1 MYAVLH
7 DVIDKF
13 ASARNGD
20 EHNQAHLCLK
30 EMVEQ
35 NDQLQQ
41 ENSGKYQDAFYVP
54 GDSVDELNTSPNVL
68 GDSVDVPNTS
78 GTVPGDAVDLPNTPA
93 TVHGEL

>member
-1 MYAVLH
+1 MLWFERCSFYFESVQLFHIMYAVLH

-35 NDQLQQ
+35 NDQLQ
-41 ENSGKYQDAFYVP
+41 YRAT
-54 GDSVDELNTSPNVL
+54 LL
-68 GDSVDVPNTS
+68 GDPFVSE
-78 GTVPGDAVDLPNTPA
+78 LPKN
-93 TVHGEL
+93 